1 MRHRLRFLMILGMA
15 FLASSCST
23 VYTSSDVPKN
33 DEDVVVVELSEQ
45 TVSTYNRST
54 YVPKALPAVFYQN
67 AGGTGTLRGPG
78 TVPQP
83 SLSRQSQPSALSRRI
98 PPEPVVGPYRIG
110 VGDVVLLATK
120 NNESS
125 VEQLSGLLAA
135 QNRRQGYTVQDD
147 GAIAIPDVGRVVLA
161 GLTIE
166 DAEAELF
173 QRLVEN
179 QIDPAFSLEIA
190 EFNSQRVSVGG
201 WVKDPGVSTIGLTPV
216 YLDQALSAAGGLT
229 VRDLDFA
236 SIRLYR
242 DGALYQ
248 IPLAEYLNTPALQKT
263 RLVAGDSIYVD
274 AEYELD
280 KAEIYFREQ
289 IALTNTRLLA
299 RERALNELLAEIR
312 VRRENLQESRD
323 NFQAREALDGVDR
336 DYVYLAGER
345 SQPARYTLPYE
356 RQATLAD
363 ALFNGNG
370 FSSETSDPSEIYVLR
385 AAPKKGHQERV
396 LALHLDAENAASY
409 VLATKLQLRP
419 NDVVFI
425 AEQRITRWGRVITQL
440 SPALLTAGIASLR

>member
-1 MRHRLRFLMILGMA
+1 MRKSLQNLVALCGFALFAG
-15 FLASSCST
+15 CST
-23 VYTSSDVPKN
+23 IYVSSDIPTN
-33 DEDVVVVELSEQ
+33 DENVVVVPLSEQ
-45 TVSTYNRST
+45 TVSTYNRSSYT
-54 YVPKALPAVFYQN
+54 PKSLPAVFYQGT
-67 AGGTGTLRGPG
+67 GGSGTLRGAG
-78 TVPQP
+78 RVPPP
-83 SLSRQSQPSALSRRI
+83 SLSEQSQPPALSRRL
-98 PPEPVVGPYRIG
+98 PPPPAVGPYQIG
-110 VGDVVLLATK
+110 IGDVLLLATK
-120 NNESS
+120 TNDNS
-125 VEQLSGLLAA
+125 VEQLTGLLAA

-147 GAIAIPDVGRVVLA
+147 GAIAIPDVGRVMLA

-166 DAEAELF
+166 EAEAELF

-179 QIDPAFSLEIA
+179 QIDPTFSLEIA

-201 WVKDPGVSTIGLTPV
+201 WVRTPTVSTIGLTPV

-229 VRDLDFA
+229 VKDLDFA

-242 DGALYQ
+242 DGSLYQ
-248 IPLAEYLNTPALQKT
+248 IPLAEYLDTPSLQKT
-263 RLVAGDSIYVD
+263 RIVAGDNIYVD

-289 IALTNTRLLA
+289 IALSNVRLVA
-299 RERALNELLAEIR
+299 RERALAELLGEIQ
-312 VRRENLQESRD
+312 VRRENLQEQRNNFLSRV
-323 NFQAREALDGVDR
+323 ELDSVDR

-345 SQPARYTLPYE
+345 SKPSRYTLPFE

-396 LALHLDAENAASY
+396 IALHLNAKNAANF
-409 VLATKLQLRP
+409 VLATKLTLRP

-425 AEQRITRWGRVITQL
+425 AEQRVTRWGRVINQL
-440 SPALLTAGIASLR
+440 SPALLAAGIAQID